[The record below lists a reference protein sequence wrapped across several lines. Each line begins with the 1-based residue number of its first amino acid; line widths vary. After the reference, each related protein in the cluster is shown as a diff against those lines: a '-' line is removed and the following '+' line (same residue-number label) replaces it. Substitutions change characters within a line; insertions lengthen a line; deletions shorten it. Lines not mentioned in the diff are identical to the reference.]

1 MVKKH
6 LIFIIVLFAVFSS
19 SCVSKKK
26 FMEMQNG
33 RIQAEEQLRQTTAES
48 NARAER
54 IKTMIADFES
64 MKNELMASNA
74 EKDQYIDNLNK
85 EIAGLSEQLKEQKK
99 SIQESSFT
107 FGFERERYT
116 ENLQEKEKAIRSLQR
131 EMTEMEKEMSQQAS
145 TLSDRNV
152 RISSLTDQLQAL
164 EGERIR
170 SEKQLNEL
178 QQQLGK
184 LRDETNSLNAL
195 IKEKD
200 ETITRLQNNVNLL
213 KREIGERN

>member
-1 MVKKH
+1 MIKKY
-6 LIFIIVLFAVFSS
+6 LIFIVALLPIMFS

-26 FMEMQNG
+26 FVEMQNG
-33 RIQAEEQLRQTTAES
+33 RLQAEEQLRQTTAEN

-85 EIAGLSEQLKEQKK
+85 DISGLSEQLKAQKQ
-99 SIQESSFT
+99 SIQESNFT

-131 EMTEMEKEMSQQAS
+131 EMAEMEKEMSQQAS

-152 RISSLTDQLQAL
+152 RISSMADQLEAF

-170 SEKQLNEL
+170 SEKQLAGLEE
-178 QQQLGK
+178 QLSK
-184 LRDETNSLNAL
+184 LREETNSLNAQL
-195 IKEKD
+195 KEKD

-213 KREIGERN
+213 KKEIGARN

>member
-6 LIFIIVLFAVFSS
+6 LIFIIVLFPVFFS

-131 EMTEMEKEMSQQAS
+131 EMAEMEKEMSQQAS

>member
-1 MVKKH
+1 MIKKY
-6 LIFIIVLFAVFSS
+6 LIFIVALLPIMFS

-26 FMEMQNG
+26 FVEMQNG
-33 RIQAEEQLRQTTAES
+33 RLQAEEQLRQTTAEN

-85 EIAGLSEQLKEQKK
+85 DISGLSEQLKAQKQ
-99 SIQESSFT
+99 SIQESNFT

-116 ENLQEKEKAIRSLQR
+116 ESLQEKEKAIRSLQR
-131 EMTEMEKEMSQQAS
+131 EMAEMEKEMSQQAS

-152 RISSLTDQLQAL
+152 RISSMADQLEAF

-170 SEKQLNEL
+170 SEIQLAGLEE
-178 QQQLGK
+178 QLSK
-184 LRDETNSLNAL
+184 LREETNSLNAQL
-195 IKEKD
+195 KEKD

-213 KREIGERN
+213 KKEIGARI

>member
-6 LIFIIVLFAVFSS
+6 FIFIFALFMLFFS

-26 FMEMQNG
+26 FVEMQDG
-33 RIQAEEQLRQTTAES
+33 RFQAEERLRQTTAES

-85 EIAGLSEQLKEQKK
+85 DIAGLNEQLSEQKK
-99 SIQESSFT
+99 SIQESNFT

-116 ENLQEKEKAIRSLQR
+116 ENIQEKEKAIRSLQR
-131 EMTEMEKEMSQQAS
+131 EMAEMEKEMSQQAS

-152 RISSLTDQLQAL
+152 RISSMTDQLQAL
-164 EGERIR
+164 EGEKLRN
-170 SEKQLNEL
+170 EKKLNDLE
-178 QQQLGK
+178 QQLGK
-184 LRDETNSLNAL
+184 LRDETNALNTL

>member
-1 MVKKH
+1 
-6 LIFIIVLFAVFSS
+6 
-19 SCVSKKK
+19 
-26 FMEMQNG
+26 MEMQNG

-213 KREIGERN
+213 KREIGGRN

>member
-1 MVKKH
+1 MIKKY
-6 LIFIIVLFAVFSS
+6 LIFIVALLPIMFS

-26 FMEMQNG
+26 FVEMQNG
-33 RIQAEEQLRQTTAES
+33 RLQAEEQLRQTTAEN

-85 EIAGLSEQLKEQKK
+85 DISGLSEQLKAQKQ
-99 SIQESSFT
+99 SIQESNFT

-131 EMTEMEKEMSQQAS
+131 EMAEMEKEMSQQAS

-152 RISSLTDQLQAL
+152 RISSMADQLEAF
-164 EGERIR
+164 EGEKIR
-170 SEKQLNEL
+170 SEKQLAGLEE
-178 QQQLGK
+178 QLSK
-184 LRDETNSLNAL
+184 LREETNSLNAQL
-195 IKEKD
+195 KEKD

-213 KREIGERN
+213 KKEIGARN

>member
-1 MVKKH
+1 
-6 LIFIIVLFAVFSS
+6 
-19 SCVSKKK
+19 
-26 FMEMQNG
+26 MEMQNG

>member
-1 MVKKH
+1 
-6 LIFIIVLFAVFSS
+6 
-19 SCVSKKK
+19 
-26 FMEMQNG
+26 MEMQNG

-131 EMTEMEKEMSQQAS
+131 EMAEMEKEMSQQAS

>member
-1 MVKKH
+1 MIKKH
-6 LIFIIVLFAVFSS
+6 FIFIFALFMLFFS

-26 FMEMQNG
+26 FVEMQDG
-33 RIQAEEQLRQTTAES
+33 RFQAEERLRQTTAES

-85 EIAGLSEQLKEQKK
+85 DIAGLNEQLSEQKK
-99 SIQESSFT
+99 SIQESNFT

-116 ENLQEKEKAIRSLQR
+116 ENIQEKEKAIRSLQR
-131 EMTEMEKEMSQQAS
+131 EMAEMEKEMSQQAS

-152 RISSLTDQLQAL
+152 RISSMTDQLQAL
-164 EGERIR
+164 EGEKLRN
-170 SEKQLNEL
+170 EKKLNDLE
-178 QQQLGK
+178 QQLGK
-184 LRDETNSLNAL
+184 LRDETNALNTL

>member
-131 EMTEMEKEMSQQAS
+131 EMAEMEKEMSQQAS

-213 KREIGERN
+213 KREIGGRN

>member
-213 KREIGERN
+213 KREIGGRN

>member
-1 MVKKH
+1 
-6 LIFIIVLFAVFSS
+6 
-19 SCVSKKK
+19 
-26 FMEMQNG
+26 MQNG

-213 KREIGERN
+213 KREIGGRN

>member
-1 MVKKH
+1 MIKKY
-6 LIFIIVLFAVFSS
+6 LIFIVALLPIMFS

-26 FMEMQNG
+26 FVEMQNG
-33 RIQAEEQLRQTTAES
+33 RLQAEEQLRQTTAEN

-85 EIAGLSEQLKEQKK
+85 DISGLSEQLKAQKQ
-99 SIQESSFT
+99 SIQESNFT

-131 EMTEMEKEMSQQAS
+131 EMAEMEKEMSH
-145 TLSDRNV
+145 RHPP
-152 RISSLTDQLQAL
+152 
-164 EGERIR
+164 
-170 SEKQLNEL
+170 
-178 QQQLGK
+178 
-184 LRDETNSLNAL
+184 
-195 IKEKD
+195 
-200 ETITRLQNNVNLL
+200 
-213 KREIGERN
+213 

>member
-131 EMTEMEKEMSQQAS
+131 EMAEMEKEMSQQAS

>member
-1 MVKKH
+1 
-6 LIFIIVLFAVFSS
+6 
-19 SCVSKKK
+19 
-26 FMEMQNG
+26 MQNG